1 MNFGN
6 QDISRHRVK
15 TNVVMSSEG
24 ATTEFC
30 RKPRSSKVMTQKK
43 LNEQIRLGFGQ
54 GHGSSY
60 QPWLKVRRKNSSPS
74 SNQVVAWMPP
84 LGRTAHYF
92 SRGEYHT
99 ALVLLWLGVSDLREQ
114 FPLWPMPHPNPLEE
128 AIGAENMEF
137 SWSRGL
143 LQIAS
148 EAGINHGVEFGT
160 IIPYVATIDL
170 LAMVFFDDGPRLI
183 GISSKP
189 IEYPDEEVK
198 LRTLE
203 RLELERRYFNDIDA
217 GYFVTSAAIVPGL
230 MASQLEWWMDASILN
245 QSPDLIPLI
254 DCFADRVNQYK
265 DQSISEV
272 VTETSQYLSISL
284 DAAWTLFKHCAWTQK
299 IDIDP
304 SIRVVTS
311 HPIKPGG
318 VELRKTLR
326 QKFFGRDWK

>member
-1 MNFGN
+1 MYLRN
-6 QDISRHRVK
+6 QIDPLAIHWGQGSLLK
-15 TNVVMSSEG
+15 QEIPEKLS
-24 ATTEFC
+24 
-30 RKPRSSKVMTQKK
+30 RKPRSSRVMTQQK
-43 LNEQIRLGFGQ
+43 LTEQIRSGYGQ

-60 QPWLKVRRKNSSPS
+60 QPWIKIRRMNSSPN
-74 SNQVVAWMPP
+74 SNQVVAWMAP

-114 FPLWPMPHPNPLEE
+114 FPLWPMPHPHPMEG
-128 AIGAENMEF
+128 AIAAENVNLP
-137 SWSRGL
+137 WSRGL
-143 LQIAS
+143 LQIAH
-148 EAGINHGVEFGT
+148 EAGIEHGVEFGT
-160 IIPYVATIDL
+160 KIPYVATIDL
-170 LAMVFFDDGPRLI
+170 LAMAFLDDGPRLI
-183 GISSKP
+183 GFSSKP
-189 IEYPDEEVK
+189 FEFPNEDVK

-230 MASQLEWWMDASILN
+230 MASQLEWWLDGSILN

-272 VTETSQYLSISL
+272 VRETAQNLSISL
-284 DAAWTLFKHCAWTQK
+284 DAAWMLFKHCAWTQK

-304 SIRVVTS
+304 SIRIVTS

-318 VELRKTLR
+318 VALRTTLR
-326 QKFFGRDWK
+326 QKFFGKDWI